1 VILGIGTDIVAVAR
15 IDAAIERHGI
25 AFAERI
31 LSAHELPE
39 YSAHAYPARFL
50 AKRFAAKEAFAK
62 ATGLGLRQPVTLQS
76 ISIIHDELGK
86 PGFAFDEKLSVYL
99 QQRGAVR
106 HHLSISD
113 ERETVVAFV
122 VLEGQG

>member
-1 VILGIGTDIVAVAR
+1 MILGIGTDIVAVAR
-15 IDAAIERHGI
+15 IEAAIQRHGV

-31 LSAHELPE
+31 LSMQELAE
-39 YSAHAYPARFL
+39 YAAQPHPARFL
-50 AKRFAAKEAFAK
+50 AKRFAAKEACAK

-76 ISIIHDELGK
+76 MSVIHDELGK
-86 PGFAFDEKLSVYL
+86 PAFAFDEALRGYL
-99 QQRGAVR
+99 QQRGVER

-122 VLEGQG
+122 VLEGR